1 MRPWLAAAAAVPLL
15 YSSAAYAQPNPAQ
28 PFSAQNHH
36 ITADLKL
43 PTIPAFTSR
52 SPIQN
57 GMIAQED
64 LTSNAHVALGL
75 VPMSGRNIHSVMI
88 EQKLAPTQ
96 NPGVA
101 FVVKFGR

>member
-15 YSSAAYAQPNPAQ
+15 QSAAYAQPNPAQ
-28 PFSAQNHH
+28 PLSAQNHH
-36 ITADLKL
+36 STADLEL
-43 PTIPAFTSR
+43 PAIPAFTSR
-52 SPIQN
+52 SPIQD

-64 LTSNAHVALGL
+64 LASNAHVALGL

-88 EQKLAPTQ
+88 EQELAPTQ